1 MSGGAK
7 RRGRYRVAAVLLS
20 GLLFVATAGEGAAA
34 ERIDLA
40 LVIAVDVS
48 TSMDQDEKQMQQRG
62 FVEAFRRPEI
72 IDAICGGAAGR
83 IAVAYVEWGGIG
95 PQKMVVPWTLIAS
108 EADAWSFSL
117 KLEANVPTRLRR
129 GTSLSGALGYASG
142 LLHQTGYEAA
152 RSVVNVSGDGVNNIG
167 PDLGPVR
174 AELLA
179 EGITINGLSILYG
192 KGSEDGEKPLPP
204 AELYAYF
211 EREVIG
217 GPGAFA
223 MPVTSFAD
231 YPQAI
236 YRKLLREI
244 GDRGADVALI
254 ARPSR
259 PPGAATR

>member
-1 MSGGAK
+1 MSGEAKGRDRYLGA
-7 RRGRYRVAAVLLS
+7 AFLLA
-20 GLLFVATAGEGAAA
+20 GLLLATASESVAA
-34 ERIDLA
+34 ERVDLA

-48 TSMDQDEKQMQQRG
+48 TSMDAGEKQMQQRG

-72 IDAICGGAAGR
+72 IDAICGGAEGR
-83 IAVAYVEWGGIG
+83 IAVAYVEWGGAG
-95 PQKMVVPWTLIAS
+95 PQKIVVPWTLIANGV
-108 EADAWSFSL
+108 DAWSFSL

-142 LLHQTGYEAA
+142 LLRQTGYEPT
-152 RSVVNVSGDGVNNIG
+152 RSVVNISGDGVNNIG
-167 PDLGPVR
+167 PDLGAVR

-179 EGITINGLSILYG
+179 EGITINGLSIVYD
-192 KGSEDGEKPLPP
+192 KASEDGEKPLPP
-204 AELYAYF
+204 EELYAYF
-211 EREVIG
+211 QHEVIG

-244 GDRGADVALI
+244 GDGSPDVAAIVPQSL
-254 ARPSR
+254 PSV
-259 PPGAATR
+259 AATR